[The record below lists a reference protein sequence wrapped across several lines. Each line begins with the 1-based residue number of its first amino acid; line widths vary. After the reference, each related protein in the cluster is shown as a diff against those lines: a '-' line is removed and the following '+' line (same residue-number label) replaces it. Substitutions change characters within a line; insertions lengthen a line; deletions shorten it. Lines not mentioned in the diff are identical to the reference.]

1 MWTFSITGPVCQ
13 SSSEPKILLYSLN
26 ISSTIWFWYS
36 MWTAMFPVSFSGLRS
51 VGPNTIPK
59 LCVDIRFTDSLAA
72 ILLTKEK
79 NWLKKRDVKGVA
91 VAFEV
96 HRGAFLLNLLTGRDG
111 WLSFEKER
119 KEGGKSQL
127 LPTWQTGKGAS
138 ALGSKMC
145 AGWRSRAPA
154 TVLFYEGTIWC
165 FLVSE
170 HLLVCVL

>member
-72 ILLTKEK
+72 ILLTKGK
-79 NWLKKRDVKGVA
+79 NWLKTSGVKGVA

-96 HRGAFLLNLLTGRDG
+96 HRGIFLLILRAGMFV
-111 WLSFEKER
+111 WLSYRKER
-119 KEGGKSQL
+119 KEGGKRQL
-127 LPTWQTGKGAS
+127 LPAGQTRKGKS
-138 ALGSKMC
+138 ARGSKIRS
-145 AGWRSRAPA
+145 GWRSRAPF
-154 TVLFYEGTIWC
+154 TVLCQGTICC

-170 HLLVCVL
+170 LVCLL

>member
-72 ILLTKEK
+72 ILLTKGK
-79 NWLKKRDVKGVA
+79 NWLKTSGVKGVA

-96 HRGAFLLNLLTGRDG
+96 HRGIFFTDSSSRDVCLVKLSKRKERGREEATSASRTNKEGQVSPRQQDTLGVEVESPVYGALSRHNLL
-111 WLSFEKER
+111 LSGER
-119 KEGGKSQL
+119 VSV
-127 LPTWQTGKGAS
+127 
-138 ALGSKMC
+138 
-145 AGWRSRAPA
+145 PA
-154 TVLFYEGTIWC
+154 IRQ
-165 FLVSE
+165 
-170 HLLVCVL
+170 

>member
-1 MWTFSITGPVCQ
+1 
-13 SSSEPKILLYSLN
+13 
-26 ISSTIWFWYS
+26 
-36 MWTAMFPVSFSGLRS
+36 MFPVSFSGLRS

-127 LPTWQTGKGAS
+127 LPT
-138 ALGSKMC
+138 
-145 AGWRSRAPA
+145 
-154 TVLFYEGTIWC
+154 
-165 FLVSE
+165 
-170 HLLVCVL
+170 